1 MRIYWPV
8 FTFELEVYTHFE
20 KLIENYLSTQIH
32 KYTNSQRHKDTAK
45 DQGWPA
51 ELDSDC
57 TDELCRKG
65 GKQTC
70 EKKNELQLVNS
81 HISAPCN
88 NSTPWL
94 QLLLGFPF
102 PPLVCSCSR
111 HPSCAQMQD
120 HPRLQRKSRIVKRQ
134 KVVIGAIAA
143 HSMCAVDYHVFVAIL
158 SPPCKNISNLLS
170 SPPQNWVTH
179 LLLDS
184 SRASAR
190 RPSPFPLPF

>member
-8 FTFELEVYTHFE
+8 FTFELEVYTRFE

-32 KYTNSQRHKDTAK
+32 KYTNTNTQIHKDTKTQQKIK
-45 DQGWPA
+45 DDLQNWILIA
-51 ELDSDC
+51 QMNCVAREANKIA
-57 TDELCRKG
+57 RK
-65 GKQTC
+65 KI
-70 EKKNELQLVNS
+70 KLQLVNS
-81 HISAPCN
+81 HNSAPCN

-134 KVVIGAIAA
+134 KVVVGAVAA
-143 HSMCAVDYHVFVAIL
+143 HSMCAVDCHIFVTVL
-158 SPPCKNISNLLS
+158 SHPCKNI
-170 SPPQNWVTH
+170 
-179 LLLDS
+179 
-184 SRASAR
+184 
-190 RPSPFPLPF
+190 

>member
-32 KYTNSQRHKDTAK
+32 KYTNTNTQIHKDTKTQQKIK
-45 DQGWPA
+45 DDLQNWILIA
-51 ELDSDC
+51 QMNCVAREANKIA
-57 TDELCRKG
+57 RK
-65 GKQTC
+65 KI
-70 EKKNELQLVNS
+70 KLQLVNS
-81 HISAPCN
+81 HNSAPCN

-134 KVVIGAIAA
+134 KVVVGAVAA

-158 SPPCKNISNLLS
+158 SHPCKNI
-170 SPPQNWVTH
+170 
-179 LLLDS
+179 
-184 SRASAR
+184 
-190 RPSPFPLPF
+190 

>member
-1 MRIYWPV
+1 MLGLYENLLV
-8 FTFELEVYTHFE
+8 FVHFWTGSLYTFLKVVWKLFKYT
-20 KLIENYLSTQIH
+20 NTQIH
-32 KYTNSQRHKDTAK
+32 KYKYINSQRHKDIAK

-65 GKQTC
+65 GKQNC
-70 EKKNELQLVNS
+70 EKKIKLQLVNS
-81 HISAPCN
+81 HNSAPGN

-134 KVVIGAIAA
+134 KVVVGAVAA
-143 HSMCAVDYHVFVAIL
+143 HSMCAVDYHIFVAVL
-158 SPPCKNISNLLS
+158 SPPCKNI
-170 SPPQNWVTH
+170 
-179 LLLDS
+179 
-184 SRASAR
+184 
-190 RPSPFPLPF
+190 

>member
-32 KYTNSQRHKDTAK
+32 KYTNTNTQIHKDTKTQQKIK
-45 DQGWPA
+45 DDLQNWILIA
-51 ELDSDC
+51 QMNCVAREANKIA
-57 TDELCRKG
+57 RK
-65 GKQTC
+65 KI
-70 EKKNELQLVNS
+70 KLQLVNS
-81 HISAPCN
+81 HNSAPCN

-120 HPRLQRKSRIVKRQ
+120 HPRLQRKSRMVKRQ
-134 KVVIGAIAA
+134 KVVVGAVAA

-158 SPPCKNISNLLS
+158 SHPCKNI
-170 SPPQNWVTH
+170 
-179 LLLDS
+179 
-184 SRASAR
+184 
-190 RPSPFPLPF
+190 

>member
-32 KYTNSQRHKDTAK
+32 KYKYTNSQRHKDTAK

-81 HISAPCN
+81 HNSAPCN

-120 HPRLQRKSRIVKRQ
+120 HPRLQRKSRIVK
-134 KVVIGAIAA
+134 KAK
-143 HSMCAVDYHVFVAIL
+143 S
-158 SPPCKNISNLLS
+158 
-170 SPPQNWVTH
+170 
-179 LLLDS
+179 S
-184 SRASAR
+184 SRCSSCAQYVCSR
-190 RPSPFPLPF
+190 LSYFRCSIESPLQKYLSCLVALPKIESPTSF